1 MKIDVLGVQA
11 FVALAEHQSFRVG
24 SASLFISQA
33 AMTRRLQTLEAHLG
47 VALVERSSRRFAL
60 THVGQG
66 FLPQARRLL
75 SELQGSLAQIRQT
88 GQLRGGDV
96 TLACV
101 PTVSVQYLPRVIES
115 YARTYPDN
123 RVAVLDHSAAGVA
136 QAVLVREAE
145 FGITIAGP
153 QAPDL
158 TSELLLKD
166 RFVLVCP
173 RGHAF
178 ARAARVSWAQLA
190 QQRLI
195 LPGRGSSNRP
205 LLDARLPAESPLRSH
220 FEVQRSAT
228 ALGMAAAG
236 VGLAVV
242 PSLAIQAGTYP
253 MLAVVPLVQPVVQRG
268 FVLLQR
274 KGSVLSPAAEALAQ
288 LVRRA
293 TRSR

>member
-1 MKIDVLGVQA
+1 MKIDVIGVQA
-11 FVALAEHQSFRVG
+11 FVALAEHLSFRLA

-33 AMTRRLQTLEAHLG
+33 AMTRRLQNLEAHLG
-47 VALVERSSRRFAL
+47 VALVERSSRRCAL
-60 THVGQG
+60 THVGQE

-75 SELQGSLAQIRQT
+75 TELESSLAQIRRT
-88 GQLRGGDV
+88 GELRGGDV

-101 PTVSVQYLPRVIES
+101 PTVGVRYLPRVLEG
-115 YARTYPDN
+115 YARAHPDN
-123 RVAVLDHSAAGVA
+123 RVVVLDHSAAGVA
-136 QAVLVREAE
+136 QAVLSREAE

-153 QAPDL
+153 LPTGL
-158 TSELLLKD
+158 TSQLLLKD
-166 RFVLVCP
+166 HFVVVCP

-190 QQRLI
+190 GHRLI

-205 LLDARLPAESPLRSH
+205 LLDARLPAEAPLRAH
-220 FEVQRSAT
+220 YEVQRSAT
-228 ALGMAAAG
+228 ALGMAVAG

-242 PSLAIQAGTYP
+242 PSLAIQEGVYP

-268 FVLLQR
+268 FVLLR
-274 KGSVLSPAAEALAQ
+274 REGSVLSPAAQALAQ

-293 TRSR
+293 TRIR